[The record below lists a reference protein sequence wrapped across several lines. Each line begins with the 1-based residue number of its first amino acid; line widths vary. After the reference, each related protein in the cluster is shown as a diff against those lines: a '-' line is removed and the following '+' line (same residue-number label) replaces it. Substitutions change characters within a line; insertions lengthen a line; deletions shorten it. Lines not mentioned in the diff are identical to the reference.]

1 VGVTDEKE
9 PAMASRVSTV
19 IVPVKDLASAKAVYG
34 ALLGAEPI
42 LDERYYVGYRVGELD
57 FGLDPNGH
65 GKGMTGPLAYW
76 EVEDI
81 NQRLKELTDAGATV
95 RQAVTDVG
103 GGKLIA
109 TVADADGNVVG
120 LTQSP

>member
-1 VGVTDEKE
+1 
-9 PAMASRVSTV
+9 MASRISTV
-19 IVPVKDLASAKAVYG
+19 IVPVKDLTTAKTVYG

-42 LDERYYVGYRVGELD
+42 MDQPFYVGYRVGDFD

-65 GKGMTGPLAYW
+65 GKGMAGPVGYW

-81 NQRLKELTDAGATV
+81 NQRVRQLTDAGATV
-95 RQAVTDVG
+95 QQDVTDVG

-109 TVADADGNVVG
+109 TLADADGNVFG

>member
-1 VGVTDEKE
+1 
-9 PAMASRVSTV
+9 MAARVSTV
-19 IVPVKDLASAKAVYG
+19 IHPVKDLASAKAVYG

-42 LDERYYVGYRVGELD
+42 MDEPYYVGYRVGELD

-65 GKGMTGPLAYW
+65 AKGMTAPLAYW

-81 NQRLKELTDAGATV
+81 SQRLQQLTDAGATV
-95 RQAVTDVG
+95 RQDVSDVG

-109 TVADADGNVVG
+109 TVADADGNLFG